1 MVEELMAG
9 VFPQRLGSSTDWWE
23 HWPAGTRT
31 NQCQPVPTTIELGGY
46 GESIAVAYLTDAGLR
61 VLDRNWRCRDGE
73 LDIVARDGDALVFC
87 EVKTRRGT
95 GYGQPVEAVGRIKQR
110 RLRILAQRWL
120 AEHEEHAP
128 ELRFD
133 VVGVLVRPARPA
145 VVTHLRAAFP

>member
-1 MVEELMAG
+1 V
-9 VFPQRLGSSTDWWE
+9 PSTS
-23 HWPAGTRT
+23 
-31 NQCQPVPTTIELGGY
+31 ELGAH
-46 GESIAVAYLTDAGLR
+46 GERIAVAFLTDAGLR

-87 EVKTRRGT
+87 EVKTRRGI
-95 GYGQPVEAVGRIKQR
+95 GYGQPVEAVGRVKQR
-110 RLRILAQRWL
+110 RLRTLAQRWL
-120 AEHEEHAP
+120 AAHDEHAP